1 MHNADI
7 RGASRSSYVS
17 SSVAQV
23 QKNPVYKVDTSGA
36 HAGIIVTYKAFGT
49 DEVWGIDALRIVVIF
64 KSKDKTFHC
73 LGAFAQEFLSLED

>member
-7 RGASRSSYVS
+7 RGASCSSYVS
-17 SSVAQV
+17 LSVALV

-49 DEVWGIDALRIVVIF
+49 NEV
-64 KSKDKTFHC
+64 
-73 LGAFAQEFLSLED
+73 

>member
-1 MHNADI
+1 MRNADI

-17 SSVAQV
+17 PSVAQV

-36 HAGIIVTYKAFGT
+36 HAGIIVTKAFGT

-64 KSKDKTFHC
+64 KSKDKIFHC
-73 LGAFAQEFLSLED
+73 LGAFAQGFLSLED